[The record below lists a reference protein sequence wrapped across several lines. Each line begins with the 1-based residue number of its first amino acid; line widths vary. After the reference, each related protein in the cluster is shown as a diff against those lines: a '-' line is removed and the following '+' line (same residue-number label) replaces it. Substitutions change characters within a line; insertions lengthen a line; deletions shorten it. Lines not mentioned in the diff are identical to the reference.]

1 MSDSGRVSDL
11 AVSLIR
17 TWVPIGVGALLG
29 WVATAGHVVVPPGA
43 SATAGA
49 VAAGVCAAGYYGIA
63 RLLERTT
70 GVKIWARA
78 ARALGRYMLGGIVR
92 LPVYV
97 EPVEPVESPS
107 PYLP

>member
-1 MSDSGRVSDL
+1 MSDGERVSDL

-49 VAAGVCAAGYYGIA
+49 VAAGLCAAAYYGLA
-63 RLLERTT
+63 RLLERTAGT
-70 GVKIWARA
+70 QVWPRV
-78 ARALGRYMLGGIVR
+78 ARALGRYMLGGVVR
-92 LPVYV
+92 VPTYV
-97 EPVEPVESPS
+97 KPVEPAEP
-107 PYLP
+107 PGPQL